1 MIHKLTLGLQG
12 PKCSLG
18 LKPLMIFNGDRFE
31 SDDNCKNIKNFF
43 LDFFNGEETSAIN
56 LGGLE
61 HVISLTATPD
71 DRILL
76 RTYSIQMK
84 KSGLKTP
91 RVELEEMGPSYD
103 LKIKRTSLPKP
114 DLWNSAV
121 RVAKEVKPKKVKN
134 IEVDEMG
141 DKYGRIH
148 LGKQELDK
156 IQTRKMKGLRKRG
169 NDEETK
175 EDEST
180 KKQKV
185 GSDDEE

>member
-1 MIHKLTLGLQG
+1 MGI
-12 PKCSLG
+12 
-18 LKPLMIFNGDRFE
+18 KPLMVFNGDRFE
-31 SDDNCKNIKNFF
+31 SDETYKHMKNYF
-43 LDFFNGEETSAIN
+43 LDFFNGEVSDAIN

-71 DRILL
+71 DRILF
-76 RTYSIQMK
+76 RTYLIHMK

-103 LKIKRTSLPKP
+103 LKVRRNTLPKS
-114 DLWNSAV
+114 DIWNAACKF
-121 RVAKEVKPKKVKN
+121 AKELKPKKQKN

-148 LGKQELDK
+148 LGKQDLNK
-156 IQTRKMKGLRKRG
+156 IQTRKMKGLKKRG
-169 NDEETK
+169 AEE
-175 EDEST
+175 EDTEESSA

-185 GSDDEE
+185 EGSDDEE